1 MFRDR
6 TEAGR
11 ILAQRLDHLRG
22 GNLVVLGLP
31 RGGVPVAFEVAH
43 LLGAPLDVIMVRK
56 LGVPFQPEL
65 AMGAIGEGDIRILNT
80 RVLSLA
86 GVDDRQLATTE
97 ARERRELERRVSVYR
112 GSAQRLSLE
121 GRTAV
126 IVDDGIATGSTV
138 RAAAEVAR
146 EQGAAR
152 IVIAAPVA
160 PADTL
165 AALES
170 VADEVVVVDTPEPF
184 VAIGSFYRDFTQ
196 TTDTE
201 VTRLLE
207 RSRGRPA

>member
-11 ILAQRLDHLRG
+11 TLAQRLEHLRG
-22 GNLVVLGLP
+22 GDLVVLGLP
-31 RGGVPVAFEVAH
+31 RGGVPVAFEVARG
-43 LLGAPLDVIMVRK
+43 LSAPLDVIMVRK

-65 AMGAIGEGDIRILNT
+65 AMGAIGEGGIRILNT

-86 GVDDRQLATTE
+86 GVNDHQLAAIE
-97 ARERRELERRVSVYR
+97 AKERRELERRVSLYR
-112 GSAQRLSLE
+112 GAAQRISLE

-126 IVDDGIATGSTV
+126 IVDDGIATGSTI

-146 EQGAAR
+146 EQGAAQ

-170 VADEVVVVDTPEPF
+170 VADEVVVVDIPEPF
-184 VAIGSFYRDFTQ
+184 LAIGSFYRDFTQ
-196 TTDTE
+196 TNDTE

-207 RSRGRPA
+207 SSRG

>member
-1 MFRDR
+1 M
-6 TEAGR
+6 
-11 ILAQRLDHLRG
+11 LAQRLEHLRG
-22 GNLVVLGLP
+22 GDLVVLGLP
-31 RGGVPVAFEVAH
+31 RGGVPVASEVARG
-43 LLGAPLDVIMVRK
+43 LSAPLDVIMVRK

-65 AMGAIGEGDIRILNT
+65 AMGAIGEGGIRILNT

-86 GVDDRQLATTE
+86 GVNDHQLAAIE
-97 ARERRELERRVSVYR
+97 AKERRELERRVSLYR
-112 GSAQRLSLE
+112 GAAQRISLE

-126 IVDDGIATGSTV
+126 IVDDGIATGSTI

-146 EQGAAR
+146 EQGAAQ

-170 VADEVVVVDTPEPF
+170 VADEVVVVEIPEPF
-184 VAIGSFYRDFTQ
+184 LAIGSFYRDFTQ
-196 TTDTE
+196 TNDTE

-207 RSRGRPA
+207 SSRG

>member
-11 ILAQRLDHLRG
+11 MLAQRLEHLRG
-22 GNLVVLGLP
+22 GDLVVLGLP
-31 RGGVPVAFEVAH
+31 RGGVPVASEVARG
-43 LLGAPLDVIMVRK
+43 LSAPLDVIMVRK

-65 AMGAIGEGDIRILNT
+65 AMGAIGEGGVRILNT

-86 GVDDRQLATTE
+86 GVNDHQLAAIE
-97 ARERRELERRVSVYR
+97 AKERRELERRVSLYR
-112 GSAQRLSLE
+112 GAAQRISLE

-126 IVDDGIATGSTV
+126 IVDDGIATGSTI

-146 EQGAAR
+146 EQGAAQ

-170 VADEVVVVDTPEPF
+170 VADEVVVVDIPEPF
-184 VAIGSFYRDFTQ
+184 LAIGSFYRDFTQ
-196 TTDTE
+196 TNDTE

-207 RSRGRPA
+207 SSRG

>member
-1 MFRDR
+1 M
-6 TEAGR
+6 
-11 ILAQRLDHLRG
+11 LAQRLEHLRG
-22 GNLVVLGLP
+22 GDLVVLGLP
-31 RGGVPVAFEVAH
+31 RGGVPVASEVARG
-43 LLGAPLDVIMVRK
+43 LSAPLDVIMVRK

-65 AMGAIGEGDIRILNT
+65 AMGAIGEGGIRILNT

-86 GVDDRQLATTE
+86 GVNDHQLAAIE
-97 ARERRELERRVSVYR
+97 AKERRELERRVSLYR
-112 GSAQRLSLE
+112 GAAQRISLE

-126 IVDDGIATGSTV
+126 IVDDGIATGSTI

-146 EQGAAR
+146 EQGAAQ

-170 VADEVVVVDTPEPF
+170 VADEVVVVDIPEPF
-184 VAIGSFYRDFTQ
+184 LAIGSFYRDFTQ
-196 TTDTE
+196 TNDTE

-207 RSRGRPA
+207 SSRG

>member
-1 MFRDR
+1 M
-6 TEAGR
+6 
-11 ILAQRLDHLRG
+11 LAQRLEHLRG
-22 GNLVVLGLP
+22 GDLVVLGLP
-31 RGGVPVAFEVAH
+31 RGGVPVASEVARG
-43 LLGAPLDVIMVRK
+43 LSAPLDVIMVRK

-65 AMGAIGEGDIRILNT
+65 AMGAIGEGGIRIINT

-86 GVDDRQLATTE
+86 GVNDHQLAAIE
-97 ARERRELERRVSVYR
+97 AKERRELERRVSLYR
-112 GSAQRLSLE
+112 GAAQRISLE

-126 IVDDGIATGSTV
+126 IVDDGIATGSTI

-146 EQGAAR
+146 EQGAAQ

-170 VADEVVVVDTPEPF
+170 VADEVVVVDIPEPF
-184 VAIGSFYRDFTQ
+184 LAIGSFYRDFTQ
-196 TTDTE
+196 TNDTE

-207 RSRGRPA
+207 SSRG